1 MFKNIVHIRDE
12 SKRQIIYLIFITVV
26 YIFAFGIVMQAST
39 GTNSSAVKHA
49 VYAVAGVL
57 IMFVT
62 QFIDYRLLNR
72 FQWLYYALA
81 IACFLLLY
89 SPLASTSH
97 GASRWIYIGGVSIQ
111 IIEPVKLLLII
122 FLANVIKK
130 YLDRSDKFAYR
141 SIGLIWG
148 LSGFL
153 GVLALVI
160 SSNLSSAI
168 ILVGITFTL
177 TFLFTDKTL
186 EHVLLLAAFVAVIL
200 AALYYFRHH
209 LPSPEE
215 LEELPYQ
222 VRRIAAFLSPEK
234 YKDKYG
240 YQIILGLR
248 AIASGGWFGK
258 GLGQGV
264 VKFNLPEVRND
275 LIFAVIIEEL
285 GIFGGLLVV
294 ALYVYFL
301 INILSIAVSCREK
314 FGKIL
319 CSGIFV
325 HFSMQILLH
334 IAVTCNAIP
343 NTGVS
348 LPFISEGGSS
358 ILMLSVETGLVLS
371 VYRYGVVRKSC

>member
-12 SKRQIIYLIFITVV
+12 SKRQIIYLIFITVI

-39 GTNSSAVKHA
+39 GTNSSAIKHA
-49 VYAVAGVL
+49 AYAIVGVG

-62 QFIDYRLLNR
+62 QFIDYRLLDR
-72 FQWLYYALA
+72 FPWMYYVLA
-81 IACFLLLY
+81 VACFLLLY

-97 GASRWIYIGGVSIQ
+97 GASRWIYIAGVSIQ

-122 FLANVIKK
+122 FLAIILKR
-130 YLDRSDKFAYR
+130 YLNKSQKFAYR
-141 SIGLIWG
+141 SILWIWMLG
-148 LSGFL
+148 GFQ
-153 GVLALVI
+153 GILALVI

-168 ILVGITFTL
+168 ILVGITYAL

-186 EHVLLLAAFVAVIL
+186 EHSVLLAAVVAVIVG
-200 AALYYFRHH
+200 ALFYFANH
-209 LPSPEE
+209 LPSPDG

-222 VRRIAAFLSPEK
+222 LRRVAAFLAPEK

-240 YQIILGLR
+240 YQVILGLR

-258 GLGQGV
+258 GLGQGI
-264 VKFNLPEVRND
+264 VKFNLPEVKND

-301 INILSIAVSCREK
+301 IHILSIAVSCREK

-325 HFSMQILLH
+325 HFSMQILLN
-334 IAVTCNAIP
+334 IAVACNAIP

-358 ILMLSVETGLVLS
+358 ILMLSVEVGLVLS
-371 VYRYGVVRKSC
+371 VYRYGVVRRSC

>member
-12 SKRQIIYLIFITVV
+12 SKRQIIYLIFITVI
-26 YIFAFGIVMQAST
+26 YIFAFGVVMQAST
-39 GTNSSAVKHA
+39 GTNSSAFKHA
-49 VYAVAGVL
+49 VYAVAGVV
-57 IMFVT
+57 IMFFT
-62 QFIDYRLLNR
+62 QFIDYRLLDR
-72 FQWLYYALA
+72 FPWLYYFLA
-81 IACFLLLY
+81 IVCFAALY
-89 SPLASTSH
+89 SPLGTTSH
-97 GASRWIYIGGVSIQ
+97 GARRWIYIGPVSVQ
-111 IIEPVKLLLII
+111 IIEPVKILVII
-122 FLANVIKK
+122 FLAIILKR
-130 YLDRSDKFAYR
+130 YLNKSQKFRYR
-141 SIGLIWG
+141 SIFLIWLLG
-148 LSGFL
+148 GFQ
-153 GVLALVI
+153 GILALVI

-168 ILVGITFTL
+168 ILVGITFAL

-186 EHVLLLAAFVAVIL
+186 EHTLLLAGVVVVIVI
-200 AALYYFRHH
+200 ALIYFRNH
-209 LPSPEE
+209 LPSPDG
-215 LEELPYQ
+215 LEEIPYQ
-222 VRRIAAFLSPEK
+222 FRRIAAFLAPEK

-240 YQIILGLR
+240 YQVILGLR

-301 INILSIAVSCREK
+301 IHILSIAVSCREK

-325 HFSMQILLH
+325 HFSMQILLN
-334 IAVTCNAIP
+334 IAVACNAIP

-348 LPFISEGGSS
+348 LPFISDGGSS
-358 ILMLSVETGLVLS
+358 ILMLSAEVGIVLS
-371 VYRYGVVRKSC
+371 VYRYGVVRRSC

>member
-12 SKRQIIYLIFITVV
+12 SKRQVIYLIFITVI

-39 GTNSSAVKHA
+39 GDNSNAIKHA
-49 VYAVAGVL
+49 AYAVAGLV
-57 IMFVT
+57 IMFLV
-62 QFIDYRLLNR
+62 QFFDYRLLDR
-72 FQWLYYALA
+72 FPAVYYILA
-81 IACFLLLY
+81 IISFLTLKT
-89 SPLASTSH
+89 PLATTSH
-97 GASRWIYIGGVSIQ
+97 GASRWIMIGGISIQ
-111 IIEPVKLLLII
+111 IIEPVKLLLIF
-122 FLANVIKK
+122 FLAIIIKRHLEK
-130 YLDRSDKFAYR
+130 YRNFTYGAIL
-141 SIGLIWG
+141 IIWG
-148 LSGFL
+148 LCGFL
-153 GVLALVI
+153 GVLALLI

-168 ILVGITFTL
+168 ILVGITFAI
-177 TFLFTDKTL
+177 TFLFTDKAK
-186 EHVLLLAAFVAVIL
+186 EHVILLTLFIIVLVI
-200 AALYYFRHH
+200 ALMYFRNH
-209 LPSPEE
+209 LPSADEVEE
-215 LEELPYQ
+215 IPYQ
-222 VRRIAAFLSPEK
+222 FRRIAAFLSPEK
-234 YKDKYG
+234 YKDTYG

-264 VKFNLPEVRND
+264 VKFKLPEVRND

-285 GIFGGLLVV
+285 GLFGGLLVT

-301 INILSIAVSCREK
+301 IQILSIAVSCREK

-319 CSGIFV
+319 CSGIFI

-358 ILMLSVETGLVLS
+358 ILMLSAEVGLVLS
-371 VYRYGVVRKSC
+371 IYRYGVVRKSC